1 MNDVKYELFKLALTK
16 SEDEIK
22 NAVDVTKNLLVFLEV
37 EKPVEIKNQRPII
50 DVINEKIES
59 DKTLKDPLVKE
70 YNRHRLISDYI
81 NNELKVGIEKLC
93 LDIDKKLGVSAPKE
107 FCTDQLSKIFMES
120 LEVDG
125 DKCRMSSK
133 GYESPFVEEEHKH
146 KQHTK
151 SKTILTGIEEKD
163 KDIISELKEKYEDD
177 IKASNNDIKRKG
189 YNTFFPSYP
198 PGKMAKTNI
207 TKSLNVANEPKI
219 FDLKKEQKNVFETM
233 HQIISD
239 PEPTP

>member
-1 MNDVKYELFKLALTK
+1 MNELKYELFKLALSK

-22 NAVDVTKNLLVFLEV
+22 SAVDVTQKLLLFLEI
-37 EKPVEIKNQRPII
+37 EKPVEVKNQRPII
-50 DVINEKIES
+50 DIINEKIES

-93 LDIDKKLGVSAPKE
+93 LDIDKKLGVSPPKE

-133 GYESPFVEEEHKH
+133 GYESPITEEEERKH
-146 KQHTK
+146 HIK

-163 KDIISELKEKYEDD
+163 KAIISELKEKYEDD
-177 IKASNNDIKRKG
+177 IKASNNDFKRKD
-189 YNTFFPSYP
+189 YETFFPSYP
-198 PGKMAKTNI
+198 PGKMAKPNI
-207 TKSLNVANEPKI
+207 NKSFSVTNEPQI
-219 FDLKKEQKNVFETM
+219 FDLKTEQKNVFEKI

-239 PEPTP
+239 SQPNP

>member
-1 MNDVKYELFKLALTK
+1 MNDVKYELFKLALSK

-37 EKPVEIKNQRPII
+37 EKPVEVKNQRPII

-93 LDIDKKLGVSAPKE
+93 LDIDKKLGISPPKE
-107 FCTDQLSKIFMES
+107 FCTDQLSKIFIES

-133 GYESPFVEEEHKH
+133 GYESPIVEEEEY

-177 IKASNNDIKRKG
+177 IKASNNDLKRKG

-198 PGKMAKTNI
+198 PGKMSKTNI
-207 TKSLNVANEPKI
+207 TKSLSVANEPKI
-219 FDLKKEQKNVFETM
+219 FDLKKEQKNVFEKM
-233 HQIISD
+233 HEIISD
-239 PEPTP
+239 SQPTP